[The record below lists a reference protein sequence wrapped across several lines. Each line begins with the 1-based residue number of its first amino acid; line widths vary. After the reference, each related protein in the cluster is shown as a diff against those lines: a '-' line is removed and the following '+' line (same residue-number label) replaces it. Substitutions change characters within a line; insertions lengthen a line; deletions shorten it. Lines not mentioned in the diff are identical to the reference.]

1 MFTNRPRPLCF
12 LAFSLLWAPA
22 VAEGQPAV
30 IDRIVAVV
38 GKEPILLSDL
48 SAQAEFYALNNH
60 IDPNT
65 PALKLQVLDAMINE
79 KLILAKALEDT
90 TITVRE
96 DEVTSQL
103 EALIAQ
109 RIQQVGSEKKLEEL
123 YGMPISRMKRE
134 FRDETRKQ
142 LLIQYLQEAKFG
154 SIQPSR
160 REVEEF
166 YKTFKDSL
174 PTVPE
179 HAEVYHILKIP
190 RASDAA
196 KASVKAKSAR
206 ILDSIKAGGDF
217 ADFAR
222 RYSEDPATASSGGD
236 LGSWR
241 RGQFVKDFEEA
252 VFSLKENQISDIVET
267 SRGFHI
273 IQLLE
278 RRGEVAHARHILL
291 KIGVDSSAAA
301 AAIAFLKG
309 LKDSIAQG
317 ADFSELAK
325 KYSDDKESGPLGGAL
340 GFLPINQ
347 FEKSLQ
353 DLLRN
358 MREGQVSD
366 PVPVASGSISGFQI
380 VYFKKRVPEHSM
392 NLKDDWKQVEQLAAS
407 YKRNFEY
414 QKWLKQLR
422 QEIYWEVR
430 L

>member
-22 VAEGQPAV
+22 VADSQPAV

-48 SAQAEFYALNNH
+48 NAQAEFYALNNH

-65 PALKLQVLDAMINE
+65 PALKQQLLDAMVNE

-103 EALIAQ
+103 DALIAQ

-134 FRDETRKQ
+134 VRDETRKQ

-174 PTVPE
+174 PTLPE

-190 RASDAA
+190 RASEAA
-196 KASVKAKSAR
+196 KASVKEKAAR

-252 VFSLKENQISDIVET
+252 VFSLKEKQISDIVET

-278 RRGEVAHARHILL
+278 RHGELAHARHILF
-291 KIGVDSSAAA
+291 KIGVDSSSAAA
-301 AAIAFLKG
+301 
-309 LKDSIAQG
+309 
-317 ADFSELAK
+317 
-325 KYSDDKESGPLGGAL
+325 
-340 GFLPINQ
+340 
-347 FEKSLQ
+347 
-353 DLLRN
+353 
-358 MREGQVSD
+358 
-366 PVPVASGSISGFQI
+366 ASGSISGYQI
-380 VYFKKRVPEHSM
+380 LYLKRRVPEHTM